1 MHPMFHEHH
10 DLYHDCSY
18 ESFWSP
24 KKILMKREIHER
36 QRICN
41 PTKEYHWRFKENGNT
56 SIDCDILISYLEKV
70 INSSSKN
77 LTQADIEHYKAQ
89 LQLWVEAEKRNHS
102 ADLEMFRSV
111 IQSGQNALKS
121 SFLLN
126 GGASVA
132 LLAFIGKL
140 TEEQA
145 SRIPGFAYPLSVFV
159 TGILSIALASGAT
172 YLSQWFYAAPE
183 AWKQKQDFLL
193 TYFRLF

>member
-1 MHPMFHEHH
+1 MSDKEFAIQLKNTIE
-10 DLYHDCSY
+10 DL
-18 ESFWSP
+18 
-24 KKILMKREIHER
+24 KK
-36 QRICN
+36 
-41 PTKEYHWRFKENGNT
+41 NGNT

-159 TGILSIALASGAT
+159 TGVLSIALASGAT

-183 AWKQKQDFLL
+183 AWKQKTGFSFNILSIILGIFSYVFFMWGIYRSYLNFLA
-193 TYFRLF
+193 FA